1 MLAIFD
7 RYTLQARIQPAL
19 LALLPLAVL
28 AFTSAPSDWR
38 GTAGLLAVIGTGG
51 GTALLAQVARDRG
64 RAKQSLLWDMWGGPP
79 TTRLLRQ
86 SESAGH
92 HSRERWRSRL
102 QRLTGDQLPTAEDE
116 RSDPTRADARY
127 AASVAVLREAT
138 FDRVRFPLVAA
149 ENANYGFR
157 RNLWG
162 LKPWG
167 ASIALVS
174 AISCW
179 GLFVSAIEIDPGAPG
194 ATIDMLAGDSTTV
207 LRFVG
212 ACCNT
217 AAVAAWLVVVTPQ
230 WVRTVAEAYAQQL
243 LGSAGLLT
251 PGLD

>member
-1 MLAIFD
+1 MLALFD

-19 LALLPLAVL
+19 LTLLPLAVL

-38 GTAGLLAVIGTGG
+38 GTVGLLAVIGTGG

-64 RAKQSLLWDMWGGPP
+64 RAKQSLLWDMWDGPP

-92 HSRERWRSRL
+92 PSRDRWRSRL
-102 QRLTGDQLPTAEDE
+102 QRLTGDPLPTAEDE

-138 FDRVRFPLVAA
+138 RDRARFPLVAA
-149 ENANYGFR
+149 ENANFGFR

-167 ASIALVS
+167 VSIALAS
-174 AISCW
+174 ATGCW
-179 GLFVSAIEIDPGAPG
+179 SVFVLALDIDLEAPR
-194 ATIDMLAGDSTTV
+194 TTVNMLTGDPTTV

-212 ACCNT
+212 ACSNT
-217 AAVAAWLVVVTPQ
+217 AAIAVWLFVVTPQ

-243 LGSAGLLT
+243 LGSAELLAS
-251 PGLD
+251 GSD